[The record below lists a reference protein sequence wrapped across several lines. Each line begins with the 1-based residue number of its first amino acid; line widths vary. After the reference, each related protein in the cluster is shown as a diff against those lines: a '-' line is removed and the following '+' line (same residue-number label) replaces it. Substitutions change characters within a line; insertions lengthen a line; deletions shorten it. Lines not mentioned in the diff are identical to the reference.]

1 MEYYLQ
7 TTHYIMEGASVTL
20 RLFALTLIFSLPL
33 GFIGAMGKTSRRRWL
48 RLPLGFYT
56 SVVRGTPLLLQL
68 FFVYYGLPLM
78 IPALRFE
85 RFSAAVFTFIINYAA
100 YFVEIFRAGIQSIDR
115 GQYEAAKV
123 LGMNYRQTMVRI
135 VLPQTVKRVLPPV
148 ANEAITLVKDTALVV
163 VLGIGEILR
172 NSKEIVSRDFT
183 ISPFVIAGIIY
194 LIFNYGVVWIFA
206 RLEQKYA
213 VYEG

>member
-1 MEYYLQ
+1 MEYFLQ
-7 TTHYIMEGASVTL
+7 TTGYILEGAGVTL
-20 RLFALTLIFSLPL
+20 RLFVFTLLFSLPL
-33 GFIGAMGKTSRRRWL
+33 GFLGAMGKTSKN
-48 RLPLGFYT
+48 PLLTAPLSLYT

-68 FFVYYGLPLM
+68 FFVYYGLPLL

-85 RFSAAVFTFIINYAA
+85 RFSAAVLTFIVNYAA
-100 YFVEIFRAGIQSIDR
+100 YFVEIFRGGIQSIER

-123 LGMNYRQTMVRI
+123 LGMNYRQTMMRI

-148 ANEAITLVKDTALVV
+148 ANESITLVKDTALVV

-172 NSKEIVSRDFT
+172 NSKEVVSRDFT

-194 LIFNYGVVWIFA
+194 LVLNYGLVWLFN
-206 RLEQKYA
+206 RLERRYA
-213 VYEG
+213 VYE